1 MPLSSARHHA
11 TERSRRQAIC
21 ARTLSSDHQKLRSRI
36 GSGLSPARIG
46 RGIMPLSSARRE
58 SGAVSLHRA
67 QPKASDLR
75 ENVKFRSPEAP
86 FANWVRAQPG
96 ANWVQAQPATT
107 FCGLPCWKAR
117 MLSSTICMQR
127 RRACSGAQAMCGVTI
142 QCGCSIS
149 GEPYTG
155 GSSASTSMAA

>member
-1 MPLSSARHHA
+1 MATSRRCPLDTCHLLKKVDENFIFFSANWVPRGRNQGHPPNQYVNWQRHHA
-11 TERSRRQAIC
+11 AQ
-21 ARTLSSDHQKLRSRI
+21 
-36 GSGLSPARIG
+36 LSPA
-46 RGIMPLSSARRE
+46 
-58 SGAVSLHRA
+58 SLHRA
-67 QPKASDLR
+67 QPEASDLR
-75 ENVKFRSPEAP
+75 ENVKFRAPEAP
-86 FANWVRAQPG
+86 FANWVRAPPG

-149 GEPYTG
+149 GEPCTG